1 MRSCYELMVKSLIK
15 CYSVYKN
22 EVHIK
27 KYIETE
33 RVLSYFKASL
43 TRDKFCMI
51 SAKIT
56 GKAADSDVDNKKC
69 FVKMLLEEN
78 PEFIEKFTNY
88 LALKD
93 CPNHSELYHHL
104 QKSEVEILPNTSA
117 VNYLIGIKRYQ
128 EYLKKMYLDKVKV
141 EVQDTFNNSINQ
153 FVNLSLIKP
162 QDETSNNEYLKALHD
177 QYDLLYSHKEN
188 TSNTTT
194 PLNSLAEIFDT
205 SGPVSQ
211 VILIQGSPG
220 CGKTTLANKI
230 CTEWAKENLVQH
242 FMLVIL
248 LNLRD
253 VIISEIESIDQMIEC
268 TMGEDFVPEIVR
280 DISCI
285 EGKNILLLLE
295 GWDELPENKQ
305 LDKSF
310 FASIIAGK
318 VLRKISVL
326 ITSRPSSIGSIQ
338 KKFITRN
345 IAILGFSEDQIEQYI
360 DQCFLD
366 SNHGP
371 KDTLKYRFMAQL
383 NSNPLLKSFAYVP
396 VNLSIL
402 VYVFT
407 QYESQLP
414 DTLTELYQHYVL
426 LKLSLY
432 NQRQS
437 DEYMRFAELDCLPD
451 YISEGLNKLCELA
464 YGGINNQKL
473 YFTQNDIEK
482 LYQPVPLEYDGMGL
496 LQVDN
501 YMLRRGSNKTYH
513 FMHKTVQEFLAAM
526 HMTKIPDQKSLL
538 QCFQNEQLEMV
549 FVFYAGLTGFNHLN
563 AVELFTTCTHEQH
576 PAITP
581 PLFNKFMRF
590 MALSYQKNC
599 GAWLLYENK
608 LFRSQLRTKEY
619 NMHQISVLIA
629 YCAEAKNPAVCAA
642 LSNSSLFHR
651 DFCYVNFSASIVTS
665 QLLSSL
671 SYCIAYSGKKWSVCW
686 NSTLSEQDVMS
697 LQKHL
702 IDAIDITGQLVAL
715 ESKINNSNVMHLFIE
730 RFLQSHSTLGKLDLS
745 GSEFDEDCI
754 TILSEG
760 LRLNGSVIIL
770 ELSNCNISSKGILAI
785 AEMLCYNNTLQH
797 INLECNKFAIEA
809 FVKLLKIVKSNTTLR
824 MMKVESS
831 VYNKQIKQ
839 QLVIFNRNRKNP
851 LMLQHSQVYMF
862 GKQQQTLMVEF
873 YKIVFNILY
882 NYRG

>member
-1 MRSCYELMVKSLIK
+1 MEQIIK
-15 CYSVYKN
+15 
-22 EVHIK
+22 
-27 KYIETE
+27 
-33 RVLSYFKASL
+33 FG
-43 TRDKFCMI
+43 I
-51 SAKIT
+51 S
-56 GKAADSDVDNKKC
+56 
-69 FVKMLLEEN
+69 
-78 PEFIEKFTNY
+78 NY
-88 LALKD
+88 LQL
-93 CPNHSELYHHL
+93 C
-104 QKSEVEILPNTSA
+104 VEA
-117 VNYLIGIKRYQ
+117 
-128 EYLKKMYLDKVKV
+128 
-141 EVQDTFNNSINQ
+141 
-153 FVNLSLIKP
+153 
-162 QDETSNNEYLKALHD
+162 
-177 QYDLLYSHKEN
+177 
-188 TSNTTT
+188 
-194 PLNSLAEIFDT
+194 
-205 SGPVSQ
+205 
-211 VILIQGSPG
+211 
-220 CGKTTLANKI
+220 
-230 CTEWAKENLVQH
+230 
-242 FMLVIL
+242 
-248 LNLRD
+248 
-253 VIISEIESIDQMIEC
+253 
-268 TMGEDFVPEIVR
+268 
-280 DISCI
+280 
-285 EGKNILLLLE
+285 
-295 GWDELPENKQ
+295 
-305 LDKSF
+305 
-310 FASIIAGK
+310 
-318 VLRKISVL
+318 
-326 ITSRPSSIGSIQ
+326 
-338 KKFITRN
+338 
-345 IAILGFSEDQIEQYI
+345 GFSQI
-360 DQCFLD
+360 
-366 SNHGP
+366 
-371 KDTLKYRFMAQL
+371 
-383 NSNPLLKSFAYVP
+383 
-396 VNLSIL
+396 
-402 VYVFT
+402 
-407 QYESQLP
+407 
-414 DTLTELYQHYVL
+414 
-426 LKLSLY
+426 
-432 NQRQS
+432 QS
-437 DEYMRFAELDCLPD
+437 HMRFAELDCLPD

-629 YCAEAKNPAVCAA
+629 CCAEAKNPAVCAA

-715 ESKINNSNVMHLFIE
+715 ESKINNSNVMHLFVE
-730 RFLQSHSTLGKLDLS
+730 RFLQPHSTLGKLDLS
-745 GSEFDEDCI
+745 GSKFDEDCI

-770 ELSNCNISSKGILAI
+770 ELSNCNISSKGILTI

-862 GKQQQTLMVEF
+862 GKQQQTLMVGF
-873 YKIVFNILY
+873 YKTVFNILY
-882 NYRG
+882 NYYRG